1 MGLPHSTDPHQR
13 RIEIFD
19 GVDAL
24 AEGIASKLLTVVQQT
39 LDAEGIAHI
48 SLTGGGAGITTL
60 RKAAELMRRDSAAVP
75 DWSAVH
81 IWWGDERL
89 LPIGDAERNETQ
101 ARQSLL
107 DQLVADHGL
116 PEENIHPMPS
126 SEDAAHPEAGAQM
139 YARQLEQFAPA
150 AGISGLAVPPL
161 AVMLLGVGPDGHI
174 NSLFPGK
181 NSLRVTGQST
191 TGEEEAPEQLGP
203 PLRVTLTFDAV
214 HTARRVWTGVAGADK
229 AQAAARALGPNA
241 EVSQVPAAAARG
253 AQETV
258 WHLDRAAAAELPD

>member
-1 MGLPHSTDPHQR
+1 MGLPRSTDPAQVH
-13 RIEIFD
+13 IEVFD
-19 GVDAL
+19 DVEAL
-24 AEGIASKLLTVVQQT
+24 TEGIASKLLRVVQDT
-39 LDAEGIAHI
+39 LSAEGIAHI
-48 SLTGGGAGITTL
+48 SLTGGGAGIKTL
-60 RKAAELMRRDSAAVP
+60 EAAAGLIRRDPAAVP

-81 IWWGDERL
+81 FWWGDERL
-89 LPIGDAERNETQ
+89 LPIGDGERNETQ
-101 ARQSLL
+101 AREALL

-139 YARQLEQFAPA
+139 YACQLEQFAPA
-150 AGISGLAVPPL
+150 EGIIGLAVPPL

-181 NSLRVTGQST
+181 DSLRAASQST

-214 HTARRVWTGVAGADK
+214 HTARRVWTCVAGADK
-229 AQAAARALGPNA
+229 AKAVARALAPGA
-241 EVSQVPAAAARG
+241 EASAVPAAAARG
-253 AQETV
+253 ALETV
-258 WHLDRAAAAELPD
+258 WHLDSAAAAELPG